1 VKSHLRTESL
11 YENSETSYVE
21 HRVENL
27 TAPQLLFGFRQL
39 GRRSKANSWKTSG
52 ISVAT
57 LDSEIAL
64 SDKAE
69 RNLPFHEKG
78 ELFMELRDIM
88 TRNVEVVNGN
98 ASLKEAATKMK
109 ELDVGL
115 IPVCDGDRLKGLL
128 TDRDITI
135 RATANGRDPSKTKVN
150 EVMSTDIAYCL
161 EDQAVDEAVILM
173 EARQIRRL
181 PILNQDK
188 QLVGIVSLADI
199 AVHVG
204 DRDLTGETLEEIS
217 EPAEPKR

>member
-1 VKSHLRTESL
+1 
-11 YENSETSYVE
+11 
-21 HRVENL
+21 
-27 TAPQLLFGFRQL
+27 
-39 GRRSKANSWKTSG
+39 
-52 ISVAT
+52 
-57 LDSEIAL
+57 
-64 SDKAE
+64 
-69 RNLPFHEKG
+69 
-78 ELFMELRDIM
+78 MELRDIM
-88 TRNVEVVNGN
+88 TRDVEVVDGN

-109 ELDVGL
+109 KLDVGL
-115 IPVCDGDRLKGLL
+115 MPVCDGDRLKGLL

-135 RATANGRDPSKTKVN
+135 RATADGRDPSKTKVN

-161 EDQAVDEAVILM
+161 EDQEVDEAVSLM

-199 AVHVG
+199 AIHVG